1 MTDKKTPKKSG
12 SIWNEENTKIVV
24 AAYQAKLESDGKEAA
39 ADNDFLR
46 ELAKQVG
53 AASEKSVR
61 AKLNSEKVY
70 QKPDAVASVAKTN
83 QVRKEHYIR
92 ALVNVLGCDADDLE
106 SLKNAKVDALQ
117 SLCLNVGITD
127 VSTASGKDYSL
138 DTSELVKGICS
149 VRGLDVMELAVE
161 LEEAAA

>member
-1 MTDKKTPKKSG
+1 MTTEKKAVKKSG

-24 AAYQAKLESDGKEAA
+24 DAYQAKLESEGKEAA

-46 ELAKQVG
+46 DLAKQVG

-83 QVRKEHYIR
+83 QLRKEHYIR
-92 ALVNVLGCDADDLE
+92 ALVNVLGCDAEELE
-106 SLKNAKVDALQ
+106 SLKNAKLDALQ

-127 VSTASGKDYSL
+127 IPKASGKDYSL
-138 DTSELVKGICS
+138 ETPDLIKGICS
-149 VRGLDVMELAVE
+149 VRGLDIAELAAE
-161 LEEAAA
+161 LE